1 MSQEMSG
8 NKLIAKN
15 ATMLYVRM
23 FFTLAISFYSSR
35 IVLKALGVSDYGIY
49 NVVGGVIVMINVLTG
64 SLGNATSRF
73 LTYSLGKDTPIVL
86 QTAFSTAYYIHLILA
101 IVFLLIAETLGL
113 WFVNT
118 QLFIPLDRMV
128 AANWVFQSAVVSTAL
143 SITQVPYDASINSH
157 EKMGT
162 FAYLQILNAVLKL
175 GIAFVVLIT
184 TIIDHLILY
193 SVLYVVLSIAFLL
206 YYRYYCKKN
215 FEECTLLLTFK
226 KKLFKQMMAF
236 SFWSMFGSVTN
247 TFMQQGLNVLLNRF
261 FGTLLNAAAGI
272 AGQVQGILSAFT
284 GNITI
289 AFRPQII
296 KEYAVGNYS
305 RFNYLIQV
313 GTKFMVIVS
322 LLSIV
327 PVYFNLD
334 LLMNLW
340 LDNVPKGA
348 VEICQVLLLTNIFNG
363 FNPFLSFGISATG
376 HIKKLN
382 IILGIMYIAFIGIFY
397 LVLRF
402 TDSYILTYAI
412 NLLLSPISTIVYL
425 FVLKKNLEEFEVYKF
440 VFSSILPIMALCL
453 STGIVAWGI
462 ALCPVDAWVKLF
474 ITLFVCTIY
483 TCLVSYKYIL
493 DITTKT
499 VCKNYI
505 LKKLHMQK

>member
-118 QLFIPLDRMV
+118 QLVIPLDRMV

-162 FAYLQILNAVLKL
+162 FAYLQILNAILKL

-247 TFMQQGLNVLLNRF
+247 TFMQQGLNVLVNRF

-440 VFSSILPIMALCL
+440 VFS
-453 STGIVAWGI
+453 
-462 ALCPVDAWVKLF
+462 
-474 ITLFVCTIY
+474 
-483 TCLVSYKYIL
+483 
-493 DITTKT
+493 
-499 VCKNYI
+499 
-505 LKKLHMQK
+505 

>member
-73 LTYSLGKDTPIVL
+73 LIYSLGKDTPIVL

-118 QLFIPLDRMV
+118 QLVIPLDRMV

-162 FAYLQILNAVLKL
+162 FAYLQILNAILKL

-226 KKLFKQMMAF
+226 KKLFKQM
-236 SFWSMFGSVTN
+236 
-247 TFMQQGLNVLLNRF
+247 L
-261 FGTLLNAAAGI
+261 
-272 AGQVQGILSAFT
+272 
-284 GNITI
+284 
-289 AFRPQII
+289 
-296 KEYAVGNYS
+296 EYV
-305 RFNYLIQV
+305 R
-313 GTKFMVIVS
+313 
-322 LLSIV
+322 
-327 PVYFNLD
+327 
-334 LLMNLW
+334 
-340 LDNVPKGA
+340 
-348 VEICQVLLLTNIFNG
+348 
-363 FNPFLSFGISATG
+363 
-376 HIKKLN
+376 
-382 IILGIMYIAFIGIFY
+382 
-397 LVLRF
+397 
-402 TDSYILTYAI
+402 
-412 NLLLSPISTIVYL
+412 
-425 FVLKKNLEEFEVYKF
+425 
-440 VFSSILPIMALCL
+440 
-453 STGIVAWGI
+453 
-462 ALCPVDAWVKLF
+462 
-474 ITLFVCTIY
+474 
-483 TCLVSYKYIL
+483 
-493 DITTKT
+493 
-499 VCKNYI
+499 
-505 LKKLHMQK
+505 